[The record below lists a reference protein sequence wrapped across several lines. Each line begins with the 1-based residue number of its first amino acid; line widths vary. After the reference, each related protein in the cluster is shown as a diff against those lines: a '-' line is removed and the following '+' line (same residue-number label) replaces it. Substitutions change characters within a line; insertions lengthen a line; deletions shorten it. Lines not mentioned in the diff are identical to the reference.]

1 MVEYKQGK
9 ENKVAYA
16 LSRNEETNL
25 KIEIEE
31 ETTFLQAQA
40 QRSLCAISFPSLTWL
55 EELKASYEEDDTMK
69 DLLGRL
75 QDGEASEGHNTVKN
89 GLLLYKGRFHLGNS
103 SSMKSKVLALIHDS
117 PLGRHSRYFK
127 TLLREKRECHWQGM
141 KSDVKSYIKGFDIC
155 QRIKHETSKHVGLLQ
170 PLSIPPRLWHSIS
183 MDFVKGLPTS
193 NKQNVI
199 LVVVDRLT
207 KYVHFIV
214 LAHLYIATR
223 VANLFLQ
230 QVFKLHGMSSSI
242 VNDRDTA
249 FTSLFYGE
257 LFRQQGQ

>member
-1 MVEYKQGK
+1 
-9 ENKVAYA
+9 
-16 LSRNEETNL
+16 
-25 KIEIEE
+25 
-31 ETTFLQAQA
+31 
-40 QRSLCAISFPSLTWL
+40 
-55 EELKASYEEDDTMK
+55 
-69 DLLGRL
+69 
-75 QDGEASEGHNTVKN
+75 
-89 GLLLYKGRFHLGNS
+89 
-103 SSMKSKVLALIHDS
+103 LIHDN
-117 PLGRHSRYFK
+117 PLGRHSGYFK
-127 TLLREKRECHWQGM
+127 TLLRGKRECHWQGM
-141 KSDVKSYIKGFDIC
+141 KSDVKSYIKGCDIC
-155 QRIKHETSKHVGLLQ
+155 QRIKHETSKHVGFLQ
-170 PLSIPPRLWHSIS
+170 PISIPPRLWHSIS

-230 QVFKLHGMSSSI
+230 HVFKLHGMSSSI

-249 FTSLFYGE
+249 FTSLFCGE